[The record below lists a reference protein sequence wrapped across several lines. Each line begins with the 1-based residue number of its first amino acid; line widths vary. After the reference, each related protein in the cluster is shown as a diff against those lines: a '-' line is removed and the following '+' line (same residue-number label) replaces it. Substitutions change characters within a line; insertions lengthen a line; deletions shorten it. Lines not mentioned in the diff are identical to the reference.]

1 MRIEMLSLFFAV
13 SFVCAPAAL
22 CLRQTPPEQTSTE
35 VKGNP
40 SLGKKLFENHCA
52 LCHGID
58 GGGGRGPNLRRPK
71 LDHAADDAALRAL
84 VQNGIA
90 PEMPEGWFLSPEDI
104 ANVAAYVRSIGK
116 VAEEK
121 LPGDPLRGKVIY
133 EKSGC
138 SSCHILG
145 GEGNA
150 LGPELTDIGARRGA
164 ARLRDALKNPA
175 STIPEGFLLVEAV
188 TREGKTIR
196 GIRLNEDTFS
206 IQLKDYIGGLH
217 SFRKDELASLKKLRG
232 ETPMP
237 AYGATLTGADIDDL
251 IAYLA
256 AQRGKL

>member
-1 MRIEMLSLFFAV
+1 MRTNMTRLV
-13 SFVCAPAAL
+13 SAILLVLVPAAP
-22 CLRQTPPEQTSTE
+22 CRPQNAPGPTPTE
-35 VKGNP
+35 VKGD
-40 SLGKKLFENHCA
+40 SSIGKKLFENQCA

-84 VQNGIA
+84 IQNGIA
-90 PEMPEGWFLSPEDI
+90 PEMPEGWFLSSEDI
-104 ANVAAYVRSIGK
+104 ANLAAYVRSIGTL
-116 VAEEK
+116 AAEK
-121 LPGDPLRGKVIY
+121 LPGDPVRGMAIY

-138 SSCHILG
+138 PSCHILA
-145 GEGNA
+145 GEGNG

-164 ARLRDALKNPA
+164 VRLRDTLRNPA

-188 TREGKTIR
+188 SREGKTIR

-206 IQLKDYIGGLH
+206 IQLRDYVGRIH
-217 SFRKDELASLKKLRG
+217 SLRKDELKSLKKLRG

-237 AYGATLTGADIDDL
+237 TYGSTLTGAEIDNL

-256 AQRGKL
+256 AQRGKS